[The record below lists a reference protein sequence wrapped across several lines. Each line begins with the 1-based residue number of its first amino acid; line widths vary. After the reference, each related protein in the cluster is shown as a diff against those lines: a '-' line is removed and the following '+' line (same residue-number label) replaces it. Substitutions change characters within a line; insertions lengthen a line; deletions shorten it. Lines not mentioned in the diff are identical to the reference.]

1 MKLLVAILAAKI
13 CSSINLDKQEA
24 NSFLR
29 PKRAHRY
36 PEPRYPAIGSQN
48 CVGSLFRPIRETD
61 QVACDCVLNTCDYE
75 EYLESQEDV
84 QGSVRSRFFESTR
97 NSFEKDYRECYR
109 DLKNQKINQYQ
120 LFLPN
125 GEKFNF
131 KLFTTGKCVEEW
143 TRCGR
148 EGGDYIDSIP
158 KRFLRGGC
166 LESFQKKNRHR
177 LWSIGDA
184 QYDYDWDEKIWELT

>member
-29 PKRAHRY
+29 PKRA
-36 PEPRYPAIGSQN
+36 IGSQN
-48 CVGSLFRPIRETD
+48 CVGSLFGGQGGTN

-75 EYLESQEDV
+75 EYLESQENV
-84 QGSVRSRFFESTR
+84 QDSVRSSSSRSTR
-97 NSFEKDYRECYR
+97 NSFENDYRECYQ
-109 DLKNQKINQYQ
+109 DLLNQKMNQYQ

-131 KLFTTGKCVEEW
+131 KHITLGACEEEFEEEMFKEFSEEIW
-143 TRCGR
+143 APTLEYRRC
-148 EGGDYIDSIP
+148 SI
-158 KRFLRGGC
+158 RLRMGSGH
-166 LESFQKKNRHR
+166 LSQKNRYR
-177 LWSIGDA
+177 
-184 QYDYDWDEKIWELT
+184 